1 MGVIPYFHDIQIAE
15 EDSVSLERRSAMT
28 AQKDYLID
36 IAVIGL
42 PHISNIDEFDPLRG
56 EPDVRLR
63 YVEANDA
70 LGNPDLIILPGSKST
85 VADLEWLKVRGFA
98 AGIRPLSED
107 GAAIVGICGGYQM
120 LGSCI
125 LDHERVESDIEW
137 SDGLGLL
144 PVTTVFERGK
154 RTDRVRGQVREAV
167 GMLLGARGLPLEGYE
182 IHMGHT
188 FATEKRGGRRGR
200 PMSQGRPREP
210 ELKRPIHFWKRSG
223 RPCDQPDG
231 AIDSSGRV
239 LGTYIHGLF
248 HNSGLRRAILQRL
261 AEWKGVDLPHES
273 DLQSQD
279 GLPGRDREYDKLAG
293 LVRDHINLELVYR
306 IAGLRSPAL

>member
-1 MGVIPYFHDIQIAE
+1 MKDKDLVNMLVARHVSAPVLLVADFDRGGVFASTIGTLELLDTEERALIKGFIINKFRGDLSLLTPGLKWLESRTGVPVMGVIPYFHDIQIAE

-56 EPDVRLR
+56 EPGVRLR

-125 LDHERVESDIEW
+125 LDPERVESDIEW

-154 RTDRVRGQVREAV
+154 RTDRVRGR
-167 GMLLGARGLPLEGYE
+167 LE
-182 IHMGHT
+182 
-188 FATEKRGGRRGR
+188 K
-200 PMSQGRPREP
+200 P
-210 ELKRPIHFWKRSG
+210 
-223 RPCDQPDG
+223 
-231 AIDSSGRV
+231 
-239 LGTYIHGLF
+239 
-248 HNSGLRRAILQRL
+248 
-261 AEWKGVDLPHES
+261 
-273 DLQSQD
+273 
-279 GLPGRDREYDKLAG
+279 
-293 LVRDHINLELVYR
+293 
-306 IAGLRSPAL
+306 